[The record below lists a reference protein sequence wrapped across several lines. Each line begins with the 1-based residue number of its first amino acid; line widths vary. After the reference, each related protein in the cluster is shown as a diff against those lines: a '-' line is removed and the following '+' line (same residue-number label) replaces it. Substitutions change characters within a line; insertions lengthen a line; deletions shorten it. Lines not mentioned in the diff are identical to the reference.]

1 MSERLKIVN
10 ELLRKLIANKF
21 YGSITF
27 KFESGN
33 IVHCKKEES
42 IKFHDPVME
51 LKSVLE
57 NFI

>member
-1 MSERLKIVN
+1 MN
-10 ELLRKLIANKF
+10 EKPEITDKLLRELTANKF

-42 IKFHDPVME
+42 IKINNPVQE

-57 NFI
+57 SIL